1 MSESG
6 TGGAGDVQRARE
18 QPFGMTSPYRGTMQA
33 AEPPNKAVA
42 GSSMGWPSC
51 TVGQPCDP
59 PLGLVLL

>member
-18 QPFGMTSPYRGTMQA
+18 QPCGMTSPYRGTTQA
-33 AEPPNKAVA
+33 AEPPNKAAA

-51 TVGQPCDP
+51 MVGQSCDP

>member
-18 QPFGMTSPYRGTMQA
+18 QPCGMTSPYRGTTQA

-51 TVGQPCDP
+51 MVGQSCDP